1 MFSVLMSVYAKET
14 PLFLK
19 ESLQSVFKQSLMPF
33 EVVLVKDG
41 PLTTELNAVV
51 EDFKNKYPVAMKI
64 ISLKENVGLGKALS
78 LGLLECSNDYVARMD
93 SDDICDERRFELQYN
108 FMIEHPEIDIV
119 GSNISEF
126 LDSWDTQVS
135 ERIVHENHE
144 DIIKT
149 MKYRSDMNHVT
160 VMFKKNAV
168 ITSGSYKD
176 FKIEDYQ
183 LWINMIIN
191 GFKFHNL
198 KEKLVYVRVGND
210 MIGRRSGFKYFKL
223 EYKLLK
229 QIYAFK
235 LINIWEFLALS
246 LIKFLVRS
254 LPKKLLS
261 KFYLTFM
268 RNKNI

>member
-1 MFSVLMSVYAKET
+1 MSVYKEET

-19 ESLQSVFKQSLMPF
+19 ESIQSVFKQSLIPS

-41 PLTTELNAVV
+41 PLTSELNDVV
-51 EDFKNKYPVAMKI
+51 EDFQNKHSSVMKI
-64 ISLKENVGLGKALS
+64 VSLKENVGLGKALS
-78 LGLLECSNDYVARMD
+78 LGLLECSSEYVARMD

-108 FMIEHPEIDIV
+108 FMIEHPGIDIV
-119 GSNISEF
+119 GANISEF
-126 LDSWDTQVS
+126 KDSWDMQVS

-144 DIIKT
+144 DIMKT
-149 MKYRSDMNHVT
+149 MKYRSDLNHVT
-160 VMFKKNAV
+160 VMFKKSAV
-168 ITSGSYKD
+168 ISSGNYQD

-191 GFKFHNL
+191 GCKFHNL

-210 MIGRRSGFKYFKL
+210 MIGRRSGFKYFKF

-229 QIYAFK
+229 QFYAFK
-235 LINIWEFLALS
+235 LISIWEFMLLS
-246 LIKFLVRS
+246 FLKLIIRS

-261 KFYLTFM
+261 KFYLAFM
-268 RNKNI
+268 R